1 MQRQKT
7 AVDVSSYY
15 AQTVRVDKETPLF
28 EKKDGEYKEIGRIF
42 KGTVLKLDKQ
52 SAQNMKE
59 KYRDFHFGE
68 FIEKPNQC
76 GCFERNGN
84 WYTYVIDEKN
94 FCTFGG
100 PYSRNGIIC
109 ACIMIL
115 PITMVKEQYNFT
127 EEEFNIYLHN
137 HFHSLEEIDK
147 NVNSNKA

>member
-1 MQRQKT
+1 MLNEK
-7 AVDVSSYY
+7 AEKIKNV
-15 AQTVRVDKETPLF
+15 LF
-28 EKKDGEYKEIGRIF
+28 EKTE
-42 KGTVLKLDKQ
+42 
-52 SAQNMKE
+52 QNLE

-109 ACIMIL
+109 ACTMIL

-147 NVNSNKA
+147 NVSSNKA

>member
-1 MQRQKT
+1 MKTRFQKICQSGC
-7 AVDVSSYY
+7 VCSLKYL
-15 AQTVRVDKETPLF
+15 EL
-28 EKKDGEYKEIGRIF
+28 IF
-42 KGTVLKLDKQ
+42 GNIKCNLIMKLLRL
-52 SAQNMKE
+52 QNMKE

-109 ACIMIL
+109 ACTMIL

-147 NVNSNKA
+147 NVNSNKAW